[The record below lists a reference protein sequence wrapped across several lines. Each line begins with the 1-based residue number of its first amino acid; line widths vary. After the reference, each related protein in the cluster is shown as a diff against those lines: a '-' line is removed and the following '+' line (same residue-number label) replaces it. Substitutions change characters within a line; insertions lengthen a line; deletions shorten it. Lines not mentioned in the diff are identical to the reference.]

1 MMNKCEIQKLLL
13 QGWSEPHEHDF
24 RLLSTRLA
32 ADGVRCIEL
41 LELWRKVCALCATL
55 VTHEKTRDLFH
66 ACHA

>member
-1 MMNKCEIQKLLL
+1 MMNKYEVKYYCYR
-13 QGWSEPHEHDF
+13 GGSEPHEHDF
-24 RLLSTRLA
+24 RLLSTSLA